1 MTIYGKFKLFK
12 SLIKILNYD
21 VIIRNPW
28 ATNIHL
34 RELILAVFN
43 AKVILWH
50 SR

>member
-21 VIIRNPW
+21 VIIRNLH
-28 ATNIHL
+28 IHL